1 MFKFRFKFRF
11 KFKFQFN
18 HINNTQ
24 INNNAV
30 KEFSLCVSWNT
41 NGWNFDKKDSVE
53 LFISMYKPLFL
64 CFQETGNG
72 SGSSSKYPCRVS
84 LKNYKHFFKKA
95 NNEIPGKRGLY
106 IGFHNSC
113 QASLENNTY
122 EYIISLYTYNFWNF
136 TKCSIGNVYV
146 PHSGHS
152 LHARA
157 ARIEILSWLNSHSS
171 HPSMLVGDF
180 NLPTEKLGNLLSK
193 FSNWKIIPLWGSSIS

>member
-1 MFKFRFKFRF
+1 MDGTLIKKTVLNSL
-11 KFKFQFN
+11 FQC
-18 HINNTQ
+18 T
-24 INNNAV
+24 
-30 KEFSLCVSWNT
+30 
-41 NGWNFDKKDSVE
+41 
-53 LFISMYKPLFL
+53 KPLFL

-122 EYIISLYTYNFWNF
+122 EYIISLYTFNFWNF

-171 HPSMLVGDF
+171 SSFNVG
-180 NLPTEKLGNLLSK
+180 
-193 FSNWKIIPLWGSSIS
+193 W